1 MEIKR
6 FTKNDSGFICV
17 HCKKEVLPME
27 KSSRNHCPFC
37 LWSLHVDINPGDRA
51 NECRG
56 ELEPISATPDPK
68 KGYVITHKCTKCGEL
83 KLPYRICGKCGCY
96 DGKQILA
103 VEDPKAKA
111 KA

>member
-1 MEIKR
+1 
-6 FTKNDSGFICV
+6 
-17 HCKKEVLPME
+17 ME

-68 KGYVITHKCTKCGEL
+68 KGYVITHKCTKCGAL
-83 KLPYRICGKCGCY
+83 SRN
-96 DGKQILA
+96 
-103 VEDPKAKA
+103 KAAYGNVAQPDDLNLLIALTVK
-111 KA
+111 KF